1 MPGASPIQVP
11 PLQTEALLLR
21 EPHEAKQ
28 GAAQAEMLRLARHE
42 CVRCV
47 ERIEPVCSV

>member
-1 MPGASPIQVP
+1 VPGASPIQVP

-28 GAAQAEMLRLARHE
+28 GAAQAAMLRLAWHQ
-42 CVRCV
+42 
-47 ERIEPVCSV
+47 SV